1 MRRLKRI
8 LCSMGLKSALLLC
21 VLLLNITVLFLLSKT
36 IEESAYSQLSAPRF
50 SEDLIKEGN
59 TYRLE
64 GDWAEFLEQNDC
76 WALLMDHEGQVIWS
90 LRKPESIPDHFT
102 VGDVAAMTRW
112 YIEDYPVKV
121 WRRDDGLLV
130 LAAPKYEVAKYD
142 FYYSTQNMA
151 LAVLWPP
158 GLLLIN
164 IVVLM
169 VLSIRSLKKDFR
181 RRSDARTLWVAGV
194 SHDIRTPLSVVL
206 GYAGQM
212 EDNPELGAPF
222 REKAGI
228 IRAQSERIRELVSDL
243 NLSNKLD
250 NGLYPMEKS
259 DFSPVALARQ
269 VVIDLLNREEE
280 RIEIDFAAD
289 EAAARLMVKG
299 DPALVR
305 RMLENLLNNSVR
317 HNPSG
322 CAMGLSVRVGR
333 FKTCVIEVWDD
344 GKGLDKAQL
353 RKLNHPSLDRN
364 LPEHG
369 LGLRLVYQ
377 IARAHRG
384 RARFGLSESGGFKC
398 TIVLPAWGK
407 TKK

>member
-50 SEDLIKEGN
+50 SEDLIKEEN

-181 RRSDARTLWVAGV
+181 RRSDARTLWIAGV

-259 DFSPVALARQ
+259 DFSRWP
-269 VVIDLLNREEE
+269 
-280 RIEIDFAAD
+280 
-289 EAAARLMVKG
+289 
-299 DPALVR
+299 
-305 RMLENLLNNSVR
+305 
-317 HNPSG
+317 
-322 CAMGLSVRVGR
+322 
-333 FKTCVIEVWDD
+333 W
-344 GKGLDKAQL
+344 
-353 RKLNHPSLDRN
+353 
-364 LPEHG
+364 
-369 LGLRLVYQ
+369 
-377 IARAHRG
+377 RG
-384 RARFGLSESGGFKC
+384 R
-398 TIVLPAWGK
+398 W
-407 TKK
+407 